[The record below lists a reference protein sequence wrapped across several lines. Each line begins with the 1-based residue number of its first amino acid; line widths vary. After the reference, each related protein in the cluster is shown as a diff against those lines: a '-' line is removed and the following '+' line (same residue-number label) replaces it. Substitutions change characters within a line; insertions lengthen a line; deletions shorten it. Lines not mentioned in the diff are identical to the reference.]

1 MSIGVRLYAFGFER
15 YYYLRV
21 MKSIESYLSGFPYSY
36 SVFDKSKALS
46 LYKPRDPFAHK
57 GNFGHA
63 LMLAGSYGKMG
74 AAILAAKACL
84 SAGVGLLTS
93 YFPYCGY
100 EIMQSSVPEA
110 MVTVDDN
117 EFHLT
122 AFPANLDI
130 YQAAGLGP
138 GIGTDDE
145 TAYMVKNFLK
155 TFQHPLV
162 LDADA
167 INIISQSPELLSSLV
182 HHTIITPHPRE
193 FDRLSGESKD
203 DFTRFERAK
212 NLATLHKIIIVLKGH
227 FTGIFY
233 PDGNISFNTSGNA
246 GMAKGGSGDVL
257 TGIITALLAQGYTAS
272 SAAALG
278 VYMHG
283 YAGDLA
289 AGLHSEEAMLPTDLI
304 QCLGKTFLEWK
315 KESKN

>member
-1 MSIGVRLYAFGFER
+1 
-15 YYYLRV
+15 
-21 MKSIESYLSGFPYSY
+21 MKSLESYLSGFHSSY
-36 SVFDKSKALS
+36 TVFDKSKALS
-46 LYKPRDPFAHK
+46 IYKPRDPFAHK

-93 YFPYCGY
+93 CFPSCGY
-100 EIMQSSVPEA
+100 DIMQSSVPEA
-110 MVTVDDN
+110 MATVDDN

-122 AFPANLDI
+122 TLPAHLDM

-145 TAYMVKNFLK
+145 TGYMVKNFIK
-155 TFQHPLV
+155 TFKRPLV

-167 INIISQSPELLSSLV
+167 INIISKSPELLSSLL
-182 HHTIITPHPRE
+182 HNTIITPHPKE

-233 PDGNISFNTSGNA
+233 PDGNITFNTSGNA

-257 TGIITALLAQGYTAS
+257 TGIITALLAQGYPAS
-272 SAAALG
+272 SAAALA

-289 AGLHSEEAMLPTDLI
+289 AGLYSEEAMLPTDLI
-304 QCLGKTFLEWK
+304 HCLGKTFLEWK
-315 KESKN
+315 RESKN